1 MDSINIPEEDI
12 DRLLLFTA
20 LKSEVKEKILKE
32 LSTYTKGLMPT
43 EFVEYLI
50 RVSELD
56 QDTAQ
61 ELFSLVVN
69 LITIKDSYNIDSD
82 RLYSGVAEYFGLIGG
97 ISEESKQVALKD
109 LHDIIFNSSPDIL
122 FSLAAL
128 GAISDNSRQ
137 ISNTRIT
144 HEIKPVFLRTG
155 LEGFVIVHKLRIDYK
170 ENNQDKELYFSMD
183 SAEFEALRVAVRY
196 AESTLKQIKE
206 KPGFDF

>member
-1 MDSINIPEEDI
+1 MDSINIAEEDF

-20 LKSEVKEKILKE
+20 LESDVKEKILKE
-32 LSTYTKGLMPT
+32 LSAYKKGLMPT
-43 EFVEYLI
+43 EFVEHLI
-50 RVSELD
+50 RVSNLD
-56 QDTAQ
+56 QDAAQ
-61 ELFSLVVN
+61 DVFSLVVN
-69 LITIKDSYNIDSD
+69 LITIKDSYNIDSE
-82 RLYSGVAEYFGLIGG
+82 RLYSGVAEYFSSIGE
-97 ISEESKQVALKD
+97 ISEELKQSVLKD
-109 LHDIIFNSSPDIL
+109 LHDIIFNTSPDIL

-155 LEGFVIVHKLRIDYK
+155 LEGFVMVHSLRIDYR

-183 SAEFEALRVAVRY
+183 TSEFEALKSAIKY
-196 AESTLKQIKE
+196 AESTLKQIQE